1 MPEIGKFNTLRVVKA
16 VDFGV
21 YLDGK
26 TLGEILL
33 PRRYVP
39 EGCQPGDSVEV
50 FLYHDSEDRLISTTQ
65 RPHAG
70 VGDLAFLKVVAVNNF
85 GAFLDWGLP
94 KDLLVPFG
102 EQQQQMKEG
111 RFYMV
116 YVYLDKTSRR
126 IAASS
131 KLEKFLA
138 AQPTDFE
145 KGQPVDL
152 LIADR
157 TDMGYKAIIDRIAWG
172 VLYYNEV
179 FQNLRQG
186 QRIRGFIKNVRS
198 DGKIDLCLQK
208 PGYEKVLGLSENIM
222 AVIRVHGGFL
232 DVTDKTSAERIY
244 SLFGISKKTFKKAI
258 GALYKARRISIEMGG
273 IALTQKMK
281 GDKKP
286 KTRESK

>member
-1 MPEIGKFNTLRVVKA
+1 MPEIGKFNTLRVVKV

-21 YLDGK
+21 YLDGEA
-26 TLGEILL
+26 LGEILL

-50 FLYHDSEDRLISTTQ
+50 FLYHDSEDRLIATTQ
-65 RPHAG
+65 RPYAG
-70 VGDLAFLKVVAVNNF
+70 VGDLALLKVVAVNNF

-102 EQQQQMKEG
+102 EQQQRMKEG
-111 RFYMV
+111 RLYLV

-131 KLEKFLA
+131 KLKKFLA
-138 AQPTDFE
+138 AQPTGFE

-152 LIADR
+152 QIADK

-172 VLYYNEV
+172 VLYHNEV
-179 FQNLRQG
+179 FQKLRQG

-208 PGYEKVLGLSENIM
+208 PGYETVPDLSENIM
-222 AVIRVHGGFL
+222 AVIQAHGGFL

-258 GALYKARRISIEMGG
+258 GALYKAHRISLEKDG
-273 IALTQKMK
+273 IALTQKK
-281 GDKKP
+281 EG
-286 KTRESK
+286 R

>member
-1 MPEIGKFNTLRVVKA
+1 MPEIGRFNTLRVVKA

-21 YLDGK
+21 YLDGEA
-26 TLGEILL
+26 LGEILL

-39 EGCQPGDSVEV
+39 EGSQPGDSVEV
-50 FLYHDSEDRLISTTQ
+50 FLYHDSEDRLIATTQ

-70 VGDLAFLKVVAVNNF
+70 VGDLALLKVVAVNNF

-102 EQQQQMKEG
+102 EQQQRMQED
-111 RFYMV
+111 RLYMV

-131 KLEKFLA
+131 KLKKFLA
-138 AQPTDFE
+138 AQSTDFE

-152 LIADR
+152 QIADR
-157 TDMGYKAIIDRIAWG
+157 TDMGYKAIVDRSAWG
-172 VLYYNEV
+172 VLYHNEV
-179 FQNLRQG
+179 FQKLRPG
-186 QRIRGFIKNVRS
+186 QRIRGFVKNVRS
-198 DGKIDLCLQK
+198 DGKIDLSLQK
-208 PGYEKVLGLSENIM
+208 PGYEKVPDQSESIM
-222 AVIRVHGGFL
+222 AVIQAHGGFL

-258 GALYKARRISIEMGG
+258 GALYKAHRIALNKDG
-273 IALTQKMK
+273 IALTQKTE
-281 GDKKP
+281 G
-286 KTRESK
+286 R

>member
-1 MPEIGKFNTLRVVKA
+1 MVEIGKFNTLGVVKA

-21 YLDGK
+21 YLDGEA
-26 TLGEILL
+26 LGEILL

-39 EGCQPGDSVEV
+39 AGCQPGDSVEV
-50 FLYHDSEDRLISTTQ
+50 FLYHDSEDRLIATTQ

-70 VGDLAFLKVVAVNNF
+70 VGDLALLKAVAVNKF

-102 EQQQQMKEG
+102 EQQQRMKEG
-111 RFYMV
+111 RSYLV
-116 YVYLDKTSRR
+116 YIYLDKTSRR

-131 KLEKFLA
+131 KLKKFLT

-152 LIADR
+152 QIAGR
-157 TDMGYKAIIDRIAWG
+157 TDMGYKAVIDRRAWG
-172 VLYYNEV
+172 VLYHNEV
-179 FQNLRQG
+179 FQKLQQG
-186 QRIRGFIKNVRS
+186 QRIMGFIKNVRS
-198 DGKIDLCLQK
+198 DGKIDLSLQK
-208 PGYEKVLGLSENIM
+208 PGYEKVLDQSENIM
-222 AVIRVHGGFL
+222 AVIQAHGGFL

-258 GALYKARRISIEMGG
+258 GALYKAQRISLEKDG
-273 IALTQKMK
+273 IVLT
-281 GDKKP
+281 KK
-286 KTRESK
+286 KEGR

>member
-1 MPEIGKFNTLRVVKA
+1 MVEIGKFNTLGVVKA

-21 YLDGK
+21 YLDGEA
-26 TLGEILL
+26 LGEILL

-39 EGCQPGDSVEV
+39 AGCQPGDSVEV
-50 FLYHDSEDRLISTTQ
+50 FLYHDSEDRLIATTQ

-70 VGDLAFLKVVAVNNF
+70 VGDLALLKAVAVNKF

-102 EQQQQMKEG
+102 EQQQRMKEG
-111 RFYMV
+111 RSYLV
-116 YVYLDKTSRR
+116 YIYLDKTSRR

-131 KLEKFLA
+131 KLKKFLT

-152 LIADR
+152 QIAGR
-157 TDMGYKAIIDRIAWG
+157 TDMGYKAVIDRRAWG
-172 VLYYNEV
+172 VLYHNEV
-179 FQNLRQG
+179 FQKLQQG
-186 QRIRGFIKNVRS
+186 QRIMGFIKNVRS
-198 DGKIDLCLQK
+198 DGKIDLSLQK
-208 PGYEKVLGLSENIM
+208 PGYEKVLDQSENIK
-222 AVIRVHGGFL
+222 AVIQAHGGFL

-258 GALYKARRISIEMGG
+258 GALYKAQRISLEKDG
-273 IALTQKMK
+273 IVLT
-281 GDKKP
+281 KK
-286 KTRESK
+286 KEGR